1 MENKVIPSEIREIVG
16 EMPPLNKLDPN
27 LGFNPESVS
36 AEVRADLSEEDRA
49 DLSEEDRADL
59 SEEDRASLVNYV
71 RTATEDALQIP
82 ANSSDTRISVPTL
95 DPSRFKWIELFPEN
109 ISEINLDLLNISN
122 HETPTS
128 QH

>member
-49 DLSEEDRADL
+49 DLSEEDRA
-59 SEEDRASLVNYV
+59 SLVNYV

-95 DPSRFKWIELFPEN
+95 DPSRFK
-109 ISEINLDLLNISN
+109 
-122 HETPTS
+122 
-128 QH
+128 